1 MFHCSEGWATCS
13 PGFFLRGFH
22 RGNGDELKSIKWA
35 TCCKPSL
42 HPYSYPDC
50 YDQDAGQK
58 NLRQCRRDGF
68 LLVGLYRGAGEQLSS
83 IKKLRCCKMLESKW
97 ICLHFIQFLCAIAG
111 NLREFRISRL
121 LGIRKKLCQ
130 IRATTLTFH
139 TMVCR
144 VHVHAVE
151 VGYLNRIVPNVEQS

>member
-1 MFHCSEGWATCS
+1 MGRNWVFYAPFLRLTKNRECSEHQNRNSSIPQLNIISHSPLFHSSEGWATCS

-22 RGNGDELKSIKWA
+22 RGFSDELKSIQWA

-50 YDQDAGQK
+50 YDQDAGQE

-83 IKKLRCCKMLESKW
+83 IKTFRCCKMLESK
-97 ICLHFIQFLCAIAG
+97 IIHLHQFFCASDYW
-111 NLREFRISRL
+111 NE
-121 LGIRKKLCQ
+121 
-130 IRATTLTFH
+130 
-139 TMVCR
+139 
-144 VHVHAVE
+144 
-151 VGYLNRIVPNVEQS
+151 